1 MSVASSLTRRSGA
14 AASAQID
21 PRGPR
26 LAATLTTIV
35 LALTLVTG
43 SGWLLAAQAVLF
55 GIGAV
60 LGVQHTPYSVLFRRV
75 IRPRLAPPAQLED
88 ARPPQFAQAVG
99 LVFAL
104 VGVVAA
110 AAGATPVFLAATGLA
125 LGAAFLNAAFGF
137 CLGCEIYLIAR
148 RYLPT
153 ASATEETPA

>member
-1 MSVASSLTRRSGA
+1 MSVAQSNTRRGA
-14 AASAQID
+14 VQGAQID

-35 LALTLVTG
+35 LAVTLVTG
-43 SGWLLAAQAVLF
+43 SGWLLLVQAVLF

-60 LGVQHTPYSVLFRRV
+60 RGVQHTPYAVLFRRLV
-75 IRPRLAPPAQLED
+75 RPRLAPPAELED

-99 LVFAL
+99 LVFAV

-110 AAGATPVFLAATGLA
+110 ALGASPVFLAATGLA

-148 RYLPT
+148 RFLPT
-153 ASATEETPA
+153 ASATEEITA

>member
-1 MSVASSLTRRSGA
+1 MSVASSNTRRSTA
-14 AASAQID
+14 AGPQID

-35 LALTLVTG
+35 LAVTLVTG

-55 GIGAV
+55 GIGAF
-60 LGVQHTPYSVLFRRV
+60 LGVQHTPYALLFRRV
-75 IRPRLAPPAQLED
+75 VRPRLDPPAELED

-99 LVFAL
+99 LAFAL

-110 AAGATPVFLAATGLA
+110 ATGATAVFLAATGLA

-153 ASATEETPA
+153 TSATEEIPA